1 MEGSFP
7 INETAHKLFYS
18 LLERAAA
25 GRFDEA
31 FLLNLVRYHQAFP
44 ESERYEGL
52 YARYALA
59 QDAPLVALEYGEKAY
74 RKRRFS
80 PAIWRLMADIY
91 RMLKRTEE
99 EARFRGWLA
108 RCETKAGA
116 EKLWREIAAE
126 SETADKSA
134 ASADHSPAATGA
146 GGKATAEEV
155 PPEKN
160 EKKERRYTIEMAA
173 VPGAPMRLWVRTKTC
188 EFYWETTALMQL
200 DGRVDRSRFTYQLYT
215 RDEKHSAV
223 HDAEAERRFLSI
235 AERHTRVMAEN
246 GEFWPEERRQK
257 GPARGKRG

>member
-108 RCETKAGA
+108 RWETKAEA
-116 EKLWREIAAE
+116 EKLRREIAAE
-126 SETADKSA
+126 TEAADQSA
-134 ASADHSPAATGA
+134 ATPAHPPAATGV
-146 GGKATAEEV
+146 GEKAASEEA
-155 PPEKN
+155 PPKADG
-160 EKKERRYTIEMAA
+160 KKERRYVIEMAA
-173 VPGAPMRLWVRTKTC
+173 VPGAPLRLWIRTKTC
-188 EFYWETTALMQL
+188 EFYWETVALIAF
-200 DGRVDRSRFTYQLYT
+200 DGRVDRSRFTYCLYT
-215 RDEKHSAV
+215 REDVPREV
-223 HDAEAERRFLSI
+223 RDAGAEHRFLGI
-235 AERHTRVMAEN
+235 AERHTRAVAEN
-246 GEFWPEERRQK
+246 GEIWPDEMET
-257 GPARGKRG
+257 RG

>member
-25 GRFDEA
+25 GKFDES
-31 FLLNLVRYHQAFP
+31 FLLELVRYHQAFP
-44 ESERYEGL
+44 ESERYEAL
-52 YARYALA
+52 YACYALA

-80 PAIWRLMADIY
+80 PAIWRLLADIY
-91 RMLKRTEE
+91 RALKRTVE

-108 RCETKAGA
+108 RWETKAEV
-116 EKLWREIAAE
+116 EKLRREIVAETEAA
-126 SETADKSA
+126 DQSA
-134 ASADHSPAATGA
+134 AAPAHPPAAMGA
-146 GGKATAEEV
+146 GEKAASEKL
-155 PPEKN
+155 PPKAD
-160 EKKERRYTIEMAA
+160 EKKERRYAIEMAA
-173 VPGAPMRLWVRTKTC
+173 VSGAPLRLWIRTKTC
-188 EFYWETTALMQL
+188 EFYWETTALVQL

-246 GEFWPEERRQK
+246 DEFWPEERRQK